1 MDRADRAD
9 RAESVMFE
17 KLQSFS
23 LRSRSS
29 RPNAA
34 PSWAEDTRGPTD
46 AIWSHMRVIS
56 CRHYSAGKENVTV
69 RMSVKEGPV
78 KKRTDRDEMVYDPPR
93 QFLQCNKGVNP
104 RQGERV
110 SPHGWRLPFYSSPRM
125 VTAITIPHGGSTLS
139 SSVIAPFNSSHHIHP
154 SISSRTY
161 HLRSFHPPLSLQST
175 LALIPNRYHLKY

>member
-104 RQGERV
+104 RQGERLAKNGDCDHNP
-110 SPHGWRLPFYSSPRM
+110 SRW
-125 VTAITIPHGGSTLS
+125 
-139 SSVIAPFNSSHHIHP
+139 FNAEV
-154 SISSRTY
+154 RQ
-161 HLRSFHPPLSLQST
+161 L
-175 LALIPNRYHLKY
+175 